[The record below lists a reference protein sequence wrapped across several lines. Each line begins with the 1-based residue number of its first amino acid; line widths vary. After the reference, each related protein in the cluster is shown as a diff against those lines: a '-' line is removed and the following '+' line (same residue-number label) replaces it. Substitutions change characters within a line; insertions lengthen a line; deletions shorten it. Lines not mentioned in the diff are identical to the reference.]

1 MIFRKTPKQVKIEDF
16 YNLGFYKRAYMLGFS
31 VSTPPVKDSNGNFI
45 YDFDK
50 RECVNQFIQIRK
62 NNRLNKKDL
71 VSLIRVELTKKAC
84 QCMKINK
91 QEAMKDYT
99 TSVIKEFKSGFFG
112 C

>member
-1 MIFRKTPKQVKIEDF
+1 MIFRRAPNQVKIEDF

-31 VSTPPVKDSNGNFI
+31 VSTPSLKDSNGNFI

-50 RECVNQFIQIRK
+50 RSCVDQFMQIRK
-62 NNRLNKKDL
+62 NNRLNKKGL
-71 VSLIRVELTKKAC
+71 VNLIKVELTKKAC
-84 QCMKINK
+84 QCMKINE

-99 TSVIKEFKSGFFG
+99 LPVIKEFKGGFFG